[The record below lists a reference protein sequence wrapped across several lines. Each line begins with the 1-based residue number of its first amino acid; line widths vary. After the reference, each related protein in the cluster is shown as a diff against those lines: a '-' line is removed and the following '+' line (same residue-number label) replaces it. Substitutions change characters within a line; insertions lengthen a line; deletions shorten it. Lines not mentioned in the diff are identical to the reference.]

1 MSNRESNDQQVPGYF
16 LPEDSQ
22 FRLKKLHD
30 HMVFLS
36 HLAQPRTHGEDET
49 GWGPQISGD
58 ELAVCLEVLAAQAER
73 VLDEVTWP
81 AERVV
86 GGDRSQAR
94 DEGDVLEAPGPAGEA
109 LAAGAQDDEAEAASA
124 AGTQGDEVG
133 EAPGAKVQDDEA
145 GQAGA
150 VATAEAAEGPLVF
163 GMTMDQLDTLN
174 RLHDRLHAYGDLV
187 FGVERI
193 DLADGTLTMLGD
205 AIFEE
210 AEAASDL
217 MDKVAG
223 QTLPDASRRRNRV
236 REAPA
241 VYGSP
246 TGPGLAFDAAMP
258 MLPPPTDAGWHS
270 QAATRH

>member
-1 MSNRESNDQQVPGYF
+1 MSNRESNDLQVRGYF

-36 HLAQPRTHGEDET
+36 HLAQPRTHDEDET

-86 GGDRSQAR
+86 GGDRPRAR
-94 DEGDVLEAPGPAGEA
+94 DEDDVLEAPARASEA

-124 AGTQGDEVG
+124 AGTQDDEVG
-133 EAPGAKVQDDEA
+133 EAPGAKEGDEA
-145 GQAGA
+145 DQADA
-150 VATAEAAEGPLVF
+150 AATAEEADAPLVF

-187 FGVERI
+187 FGIERI

-223 QTLPDASRRRNRV
+223 QALPDASRRRNRV
-236 REAPA
+236 REEPA
-241 VYGSP
+241 IYGVPAS
-246 TGPGLAFDAAMP
+246 PGLAGDATMP
-258 MLPPPTDAGWHS
+258 LLPPPAGTGWRP
-270 QAATRH
+270 QAPTRH

>member
-1 MSNRESNDQQVPGYF
+1 MSNRESNDLQVRGYF
-16 LPEDSQ
+16 LPEESQ

-36 HLAQPRTHGEDET
+36 HLAQPRTHDEDET

-73 VLDEVTWP
+73 VLGAVTWP

-86 GGDRSQAR
+86 GADRSQAR
-94 DEGDVLEAPGPAGEA
+94 DEDDVLEEPERAGEA
-109 LAAGAQDDEAEAASA
+109 LAAGAQDGEAEAASA
-124 AGTQGDEVG
+124 AGTQDDEVG

-145 GQAGA
+145 SQAGA
-150 VATAEAAEGPLVF
+150 AATAEEAEAPFVF

-210 AEAASDL
+210 AGAASEL

-236 REAPA
+236 REERA

-246 TGPGLAFDAAMP
+246 AGRSLAFDAAMP
-258 MLPPPTDAGWHS
+258 MLPPPADAGWRP